1 MVSLL
6 GNRSNLALQI
16 FRDVSNDIHNPFNIT
31 EKHIKE
37 EGIIGIVLLV
47 MDTVCSTKICTVS
60 KSIELMSGQEHLHM
74 LCATLQHCQLP
85 QISYDI
91 CLFP

>member
-16 FRDVSNDIHNPFNIT
+16 FRDVSKDIHNPFNIN

-37 EGIIGIVLLV
+37 EGIIG
-47 MDTVCSTKICTVS
+47 STTSDGYCV
-60 KSIELMSGQEHLHM
+60 
-74 LCATLQHCQLP
+74 
-85 QISYDI
+85 
-91 CLFP
+91 